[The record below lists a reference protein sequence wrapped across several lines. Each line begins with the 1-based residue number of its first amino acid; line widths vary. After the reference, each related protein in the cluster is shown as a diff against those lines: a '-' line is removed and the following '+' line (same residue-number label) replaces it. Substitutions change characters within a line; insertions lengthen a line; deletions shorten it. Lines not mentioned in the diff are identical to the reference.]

1 MNIFK
6 ALQILR
12 ISKTKLLL
20 FFLLLYIGFE
30 KNIITQEG
38 ITILF
43 ETILDFLTFTIEQI
57 SKHINIFGSIPK

>member
-1 MNIFK
+1 MGIFK
-6 ALQILR
+6 ALHILR

-43 ETILDFLTFTIEQI
+43 QTILDFLNFIIDQI
-57 SKHINIFGSIPK
+57 GKHVNIFGSNP